1 MGAADETGDGLLFCV
16 FESMVPSV
24 SKPIADNGSLFLKLK
39 FFFGDVDLTGGS
51 RTKIPFLIFPMLSTL
66 PVDMH
71 KKNFK
76 KMKTM
81 PPLIQESYCW
91 REEHRLIIKMDN
103 NQQDISL
110 LKNFFTVQGCLG

>member
-1 MGAADETGDGLLFCV
+1 MQSSANLNLMGVADETRDGLLFCV

-51 RTKIPFLIFPMLSTL
+51 RTKILFLIFPMLPVL

-71 KKNFK
+71 KKK
-76 KMKTM
+76 
-81 PPLIQESYCW
+81 
-91 REEHRLIIKMDN
+91 
-103 NQQDISL
+103 
-110 LKNFFTVQGCLG
+110 LKI